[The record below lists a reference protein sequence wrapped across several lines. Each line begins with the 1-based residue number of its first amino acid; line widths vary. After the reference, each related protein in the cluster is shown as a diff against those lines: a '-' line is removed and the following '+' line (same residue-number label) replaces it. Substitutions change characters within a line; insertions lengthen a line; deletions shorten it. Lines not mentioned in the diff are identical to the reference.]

1 MKWIFFFLDDVCFSR
16 KGTRVSCGRRSNEY
30 VMVSN
35 TQEIGKRTKLFRHEH
50 LLKKVGW
57 GRKLRTAL
65 NVFLLASLF
74 RVKL

>member
-1 MKWIFFFLDDVCFSR
+1 MDFFLLDDCFLR
-16 KGTRVSCGRRSNEY
+16 KGTRISCGRRSNEY

-35 TQEIGKRTKLFRHEH
+35 SQEIGKYTKLFQHEH

-57 GRKLRTAL
+57 GKKLRTAL
-65 NVFLLASLF
+65 NVFLLPSVF